1 MIGILFILTSLLQL
15 ICVAASIIGLPG
27 NIISLIFP
35 FLWWIGDKLT
45 GFQFILI
52 IVLIIT
58 GEILEQFISIMTGKK
73 TGVNNKSL
81 FFSFIGAI
89 VLSILMSPIL
99 LGIGAII
106 GAFLGA
112 YLGTYLYEL
121 YSTRDKQLATQRGFA
136 ALKGKFLGT
145 IFKFSLGIS
154 SVVITTVS
162 LFKNL

>member
-1 MIGILFILTSLLQL
+1 MIGIFFIFTCLLQL
-15 ICVAASIIGLPG
+15 IFVAISIIGLPG

-45 GFQFILI
+45 GFQFLLILLLI
-52 IVLIIT
+52 IA
-58 GEILEQFISIMTGKK
+58 GEVLEQFTGIMTGKK
-73 TGVNNKSL
+73 IGMNNKSL
-81 FFSFIGAI
+81 FFSFVAAI
-89 VLSILMSPIL
+89 VLSIIMAPIFFGL
-99 LGIGAII
+99 GAII

-112 YLGTYLYEL
+112 FLGTYVYEL
-121 YSTRDKQLATQRGFA
+121 YATKNKQLATQRGFA

-145 IFKFSLGIS
+145 ILKFSLGIS